1 MTGREMSFDKSIVAD
16 MIEEALTFSA
26 AKTRTGTKEKALDRV
41 LQGDCSVCEYMRYGL
56 AKGIAQYLGSI
67 DDTVKAVYVYEP
79 EYATDEEMVGL
90 SFSINLLA
98 WVQRESAALNSIVA
112 GLDAALMEER
122 KRLLCPDA
130 TAECFSL
137 DVKVADDDEVRRR
150 RGYGA
155 LVNSIFVRPTKV
167 WGRSDEL

>member
-1 MTGREMSFDKSIVAD
+1 MTDREISFDKSIVAN
-16 MIEEALTFSA
+16 MIEDALAFCA
-26 AKTRTGTKEKALDRV
+26 AKMGTETKEKALEAV
-41 LQGDCSVCEYMRYGL
+41 LQGDCSVCGYVRYGL
-56 AKGIAQYLGSI
+56 AQSLAQYLGSI
-67 DDTVKAVYVYEP
+67 DDTIKAVYNYEP
-79 EYATDEEMVGL
+79 EYATNDEMAGL
-90 SFSINLLA
+90 SFGIHLLA
-98 WVQRESAALNSIVA
+98 WVERKSAALNSIVA

-167 WGRSDEL
+167 WERSNEL